1 MLLAA
6 SLAASGARHLTSAS
20 PRCVQSHRVLSP
32 KTHNINC
39 HFDNAKYKQL
49 RLRAFYAVPK
59 MVVIPSTA
67 SLRKRKLMSALEST
81 GPAPQVTRV
90 SWL

>member
-1 MLLAA
+1 M
-6 SLAASGARHLTSAS
+6 
-20 PRCVQSHRVLSP
+20 LSP

-67 SLRKRKLMSALEST
+67 SLRKRKVMSALEST
-81 GPAPQVTRV
+81 GAAPQVGACGTRAW
-90 SWL
+90 STPPPRSSAPGGG